1 MTSPTRNALRRALLF
16 VSLPAL
22 VAASL
27 TACQAELPSPNETAK
42 ALETGLNSGD
52 FSALPQTDD
61 SQAPNLVEAFDALAN
76 ADRVVTLV
84 GTEVHEQDEEDKD
97 APRTATATYKTEWDF
112 AGLGVE
118 KTWDYTTTAEL
129 VYDAEAEQWQAK
141 LEPSIAAP
149 ELDDGEKLSYT
160 ATAGTR
166 GKILGANKEPI
177 VVPRP
182 VRIVGINKDGL
193 TKEQASASARQLA
206 AALNIGVDDYVA
218 KVDGYGEKAFVEALS
233 LRTADYSESMIAGI
247 PGAMAKEGTL
257 PLAPT
262 RGYASG
268 VFGAVGE
275 ATAEQLENAEKAGTP
290 LPRGVLVGQSGIQA
304 SQNDALTG
312 DYGLQV
318 YVGKDEVLQ
327 LPAGEGKNVRSSI
340 DPDIQKAAEDTI
352 ASTGHNSSIVA
363 IRPSDGAVLAVATG
377 PTGNTAPVGTLHR
390 YAPGSTFK
398 LVTAL
403 GMLRNGLTPD
413 STVQCPATTL
423 AGGQVFK
430 NYDAYSPQ
438 NLGNIS
444 FAEALAHSC
453 NTVFANQWD
462 KVTGPK
468 MGEAAAALGL
478 NNDANTGVEGLF
490 LGSVPTDSTN
500 NLQAANL
507 FGQGVVETSVLGM
520 ATVTASIVKG
530 ETVTP
535 RFVLDPELAASK
547 APAKPLTKAE
557 GKALKSMMALTVAE
571 GTLPI
576 LQELPA
582 PKAGAKT
589 GTAEFIHQ
597 GEEEAHTWVVAYH
610 GDLAVA
616 VFVEIGMG
624 GAITSG
630 PLAKDFLQRA
640 HKINVDRETESN

>member
-1 MTSPTRNALRRALLF
+1 MF
-16 VSLPAL
+16 VSIPAL

-42 ALETGLNSGD
+42 AVETSLNSGD
-52 FSALPQTDD
+52 FSDLPQTDD
-61 SQAPNLVEAFDALAN
+61 SQAPDVENAFADLAKAERTVALLN
-76 ADRVVTLV
+76 
-84 GTEVHEQDEEDKD
+84 TEIHEQDKEDKD
-97 APRTATATYKTEWDF
+97 AAPTATATYETTWDF
-112 AGLGVE
+112 TGLGVD
-118 KTWDYTTTAEL
+118 KTWDYTSTAEL
-129 VYDAEAEQWQAK
+129 IYDKESEQWQAK

-149 ELDDGEKLSYT
+149 ELDEKEKLSYT
-160 ATAGTR
+160 ASAGTR

-182 VRIVGINKDGL
+182 VHTVGINKEGL
-193 TKEQASASARQLA
+193 SEEQATASAQRLA
-206 AALNIGVDDYVA
+206 AALNITAEDYVA
-218 KVDGYGEKAFVEALS
+218 KVESYGEKAFVEATS
-233 LRTADYSESMIAGI
+233 LREADYSESMIAGI
-247 PGAMAKEGTL
+247 PGAVAQEGTL

-262 RGYASG
+262 RSYASG
-268 VFGAVGE
+268 IFGTVGE
-275 ATAEQLENAEKAGTP
+275 ATAEQLENAEKDGAP
-290 LPRGVLVGQSGIQA
+290 LPRGVLVGQSGVQA
-304 SQNDALTG
+304 SQNEALTG
-312 DYGLQV
+312 EYGLTV
-318 YVGKDEVLQ
+318 YAGKDKILQ
-327 LPAGEGKNVRSSI
+327 LPASEGKNVRSSI
-340 DPDIQKAAEDTI
+340 DPDIQEAAEQTI
-352 ASTGHNSSIVA
+352 ANTGHNSSIVA

-377 PTGNTAPVGTLHR
+377 PAGNTAPVGTLHR

-403 GMLRNGLTPD
+403 GMLRNGLTPE

-438 NLGNIS
+438 NLGSIT

-462 KVTGPK
+462 QVTGSK

-478 NNDANTGVEGLF
+478 NNDANTGVDGLF
-490 LGSVPTDSTN
+490 LGSVPTDSTD

-520 ATVTASIVKG
+520 ATVTASIAKG

-535 RFVLDPELAASK
+535 KFVLDPELKDSK
-547 APAKPLTKAE
+547 APAKPLTKEE

-576 LQELPA
+576 LQELPS

-630 PLAKDFLQRA
+630 PLAKDFLTRA
-640 HKINVDRETESN
+640 HKINTDRDK